1 MAQQSRSPFKN
12 IATNQGFSLVEIL
25 ISLFI
30 VSIASVS
37 VYGLQKMVIEQNRNN
52 VAHSAELELSTEKM
66 ADVLKLESLEAV
78 MISTIRQPLLKR
90 GA

>member
-1 MAQQSRSPFKN
+1 
-12 IATNQGFSLVEIL
+12 
-25 ISLFI
+25 
-30 VSIASVS
+30 
-37 VYGLQKMVIEQNRNN
+37 MVIEQNRNN
-52 VAHSAELELSTEKM
+52 VAHSAELELATEKM

>member
-1 MAQQSRSPFKN
+1 LLKIYKN
-12 IATNQGFSLVEIL
+12 T
-25 ISLFI
+25 LFI

-52 VAHSAELELSTEKM
+52 VAHSAELELATEKM